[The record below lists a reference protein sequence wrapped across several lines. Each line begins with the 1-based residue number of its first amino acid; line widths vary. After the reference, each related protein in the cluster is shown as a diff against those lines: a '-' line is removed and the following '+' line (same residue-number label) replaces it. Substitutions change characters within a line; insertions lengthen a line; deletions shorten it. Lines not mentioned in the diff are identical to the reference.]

1 MREIPRELILQGIRD
16 LYARQQNAGSW
27 PNGLPESLRKIRA
40 LKEWDE
46 DTCWVLVVEVWLKE
60 RALGLVVELEE
71 RVDKLE
77 MDIESLTDR

>member
-1 MREIPRELILQGIRD
+1 MKDVPRDLIVQGIRD
-16 LYARQQNAGSW
+16 LYERNKNYGSW
-27 PNGLPESLRKIRA
+27 PNGMPDSFVQLRD
-40 LKEWDE
+40 LLGWE
-46 DTCWVLVVEVWLKE
+46 DDPMWVLVVESWLKE